1 MSQVVIDV
9 PEFMDRVQDDKEL
22 FLELLDIYIE
32 DFHKK
37 RILLQQA
44 LENNNFEEIKSIAHS
59 LKGSSGNISAKMLRE
74 SFLRLEE
81 MVKNQD
87 LKDFKKF
94 LSDLD
99 QQFQDV
105 IRRTAELKVELK

>member
-44 LENNNFEEIKSIAHS
+44 LENNDFEEIKGIAHS

-81 MVKNQD
+81 MAKSQD

-105 IRRTAELKVELK
+105 IRRTSELKVELK